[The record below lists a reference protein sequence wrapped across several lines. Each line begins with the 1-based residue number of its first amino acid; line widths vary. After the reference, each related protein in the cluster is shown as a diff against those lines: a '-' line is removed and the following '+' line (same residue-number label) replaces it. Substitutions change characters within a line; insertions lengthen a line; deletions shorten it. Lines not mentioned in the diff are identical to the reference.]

1 MKWLNLL
8 LPLFILPVLSNAQ
21 SAPATDTA
29 KKAPRKVM
37 VAIEMEPEFPG
48 GINGF
53 YQYINTNLHYPEVAK
68 LLGITG
74 KVIVDFTV
82 EKTGRVDNVSA
93 EHSLGAGCE
102 YEARKVVE
110 SSPQWRPGIQ
120 INHPVKV
127 QFKVP
132 VTFDKGKSRVK
143 MQELKDSDYGF
154 VFSIND
160 KLYTID
166 EAQGQLGKSFR
177 QDKIESADVFY
188 NQDNDDKFAMPG
200 KKEVYLV
207 KIRS

>member
-1 MKWLNLL
+1 
-8 LPLFILPVLSNAQ
+8 
-21 SAPATDTA
+21 
-29 KKAPRKVM
+29 M